1 MEEDPRKVSIMNDE
15 FKRIYSDAVED
26 AYAKG
31 VKEGKEFKN
40 KDCEGLIEQ
49 VNVVRRELKNMYN
62 MVEDSWKDGYESSR
76 EDSFHGTRT
85 KFKDTEWGQKCMKSV
100 QRS

>member
-1 MEEDPRKVSIMNDE
+1 MNEE
-15 FKRIYSDAVED
+15 FKRIYTDAVED

-31 VKEGKEFKN
+31 VEEGNKN
-40 KDCEGLIEQ
+40 SDRGGMVQQ
-49 VNVVRRELKNMYN
+49 VEVIRRELKNMYA
-62 MVEDSWKDGYESSR
+62 MIEESWKDGYESSR

-100 QRS
+100 QQ

>member
-1 MEEDPRKVSIMNDE
+1 MEEDLRKDFDMNEE
-15 FKRIYSDAVED
+15 FKRIYTDAVED

-31 VKEGKEFKN
+31 VEEGKKIS
-40 KDCEGLIEQ
+40 DCGGMTQQ
-49 VNVVRRELKNMYN
+49 VNVIRRELKKMYS
-62 MVEDSWKDGYESSR
+62 MIEDSWKDGYESSR

-100 QRS
+100 QQ